1 MANETDSIAS
11 DRLRGC
17 AQIAKFLGENERRV
31 FALLQAKAIPATKEL
46 GLWVASKSRLR
57 AHYAES
63 NNTPAKTSA

>member
-1 MANETDSIAS
+1 MNDQSDLAS

-17 AQIAKFLGENERRV
+17 AAIAAFLGEDERRV
-31 FALLQAKAIPATKEL
+31 FTLLQAGAIPAKKEL
-46 GLWVASKSRLR
+46 GLWVASKNRLR